1 GQPFLSGHH
10 IGKSHGFSFLP
21 FQTARR
27 RESHR
32 SKDGANASCPT
43 VDLTLRSSSPPI
55 HGRRGHMAKVSKET
69 ATHRDGAGPV
79 DACHEDVDDGW
90 TIDFVTFNAD
100 IDGTP
105 LTKGLPGDKCHSPHW
120 GYVIT
125 GRVTYRFEDHDEVCE
140 AGDAYYLRPGHIPI

>member
-1 GQPFLSGHH
+1 
-10 IGKSHGFSFLP
+10 
-21 FQTARR
+21 
-27 RESHR
+27 
-32 SKDGANASCPT
+32 
-43 VDLTLRSSSPPI
+43 
-55 HGRRGHMAKVSKET
+55 MAKVSKET

-140 AGDAYYLRPGHIPI
+140 AGDAYYLRPGHIPIVEAGTELVQFSPTKEIREVGEVMRANVLKMMAAGQPS